1 MKACGVK
8 DVRIVF
14 DQADDGLEAFKKM
27 DLTSL
32 TAIGAAA
39 QFSEIPLR
47 CVIAVRHKSSKDA
60 LIKLN
65 GNEKVFAVLD
75 NSVDGV
81 FRVPEKELRQYA
93 KCLSSNLTETPLW
106 SASVTEHPFFKT
118 VWQLAYAQSRIGVT
132 VEDENAKPSGA
143 AQPQTL
149 QHWAQL
155 PSSAEDPTLPS
166 KAVAFRVTP
175 AIPDIDG
182 LKKAVKAE
190 WDASNPKEPLN
201 FFKLKVYAHDDDAG
215 AWVEVTEPWAPL
227 TANTGLTAY
236 HVVVGS

>member
-1 MKACGVK
+1 M
-8 DVRIVF
+8 
-14 DQADDGLEAFKKM
+14 
-27 DLTSL
+27 
-32 TAIGAAA
+32 
-39 QFSEIPLR
+39 
-47 CVIAVRHKSSKDA
+47 IAVRHKSSKDA

-118 VWQLAYAQSRIGVT
+118 VWQLAYAQSRIGAT
-132 VEDENAKPSGA
+132 VEDENAKASGA

-155 PSSAEDPTLPS
+155 MLPADDPTKPS

-175 AIPDIDG
+175 AIADIDG

-190 WDASNPKEPLN
+190 MQLTMPAPL
-201 FFKLKVYAHDDDAG
+201 LKVYAHDTG
-215 AWVEVTEPWAPL
+215 AWVEVTKASTPLAPNAEETWVEVPVDAPL
-227 TANTGLTAY
+227 VANVKATAY